1 MEKGV
6 EESLVSVTGISPS
19 SSRVDPRCLRVCA
32 ALKLLVATVVRAPDD
47 VLAVSVTAAVRP

>member
-19 SSRVDPRCLRVCA
+19 SSRVDPRCMRVCA
-32 ALKLLVATVVRAPDD
+32 VLKLLVAIVERAPDD